1 MPPEGCR
8 AGACWAYWVD
18 SMPCFSLQIDDIG
31 PFAGI
36 GRTRIYADL
45 CHIST
50 GPVKESIRLQL
61 QRDEQNQRART
72 NANSDSDQGTR
83 STSHDVQAEAEARDI
98 LWTFHPS
105 IQSHPAGLM
114 ERTKGLIKKTR

>member
-8 AGACWAYWVD
+8 AGAYWAYWVD

-36 GRTRIYADL
+36 GRTRTYADL

-50 GPVKESIRLQL
+50 GL
-61 QRDEQNQRART
+61 EQELACKR
-72 NANSDSDQGTR
+72 
-83 STSHDVQAEAEARDI
+83 V
-98 LWTFHPS
+98 
-105 IQSHPAGLM
+105 HPAAA
-114 ERTKGLIKKTR
+114 TKG